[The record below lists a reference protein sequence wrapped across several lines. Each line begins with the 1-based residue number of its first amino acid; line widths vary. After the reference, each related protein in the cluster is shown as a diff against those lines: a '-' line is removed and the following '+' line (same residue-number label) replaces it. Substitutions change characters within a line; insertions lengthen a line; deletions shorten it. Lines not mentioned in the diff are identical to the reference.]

1 MPILLQI
8 ILANLLISMGSLVG
22 IFTLAINRQSLN
34 KFLMLL
40 VALSAGTLMGG
51 AFLHLIPEA
60 ADKLPISI
68 VMSLTLTSFI
78 SFFFIEKVFHW
89 RHCHKGNCDI
99 HAFGYMNLLG
109 DAIHNAID
117 GIVIAGTF
125 VLNPSLGIVT
135 ALAVAA
141 HEIPQEIGDFGVLL
155 HAGFSKKTAL
165 LANFAVAI
173 TSVIGGIM
181 GFYLASSNPEISF
194 YLLPIAAGG
203 FIYIA
208 ASDLLPEI
216 RKEVDL
222 NKSIATFG
230 LFLCGIAFMLVSGE

>member
-1 MPILLQI
+1 MPILFQI
-8 ILANLLISMGSLVG
+8 ILANILISIGSLIG
-22 IFTLAINRQSLN
+22 ILTLSVKPQSLN
-34 KFLMLL
+34 KLLMLL
-40 VALSAGTLMGG
+40 VSFSAGTLMGG

-60 ADKLPISI
+60 AENLSMTL
-68 VMSLTLTSFI
+68 VMSLTLASFI
-78 SFFFIEKVFHW
+78 AFFLIEKIFHW

-99 HAFGYMNLLG
+99 HAFGYLNLLG

-125 VLNPSLGIVT
+125 VLNPSLGVIT

-141 HEIPQEIGDFGVLL
+141 HEIPQEIGDFGVLI
-155 HAGFSKKTAL
+155 HAGFSKKKAL
-165 LANFAVAI
+165 LANLAVAL
-173 TSVIGGIM
+173 TSVIGGIV
-181 GFYLASSNPEISF
+181 GYILAGSSPTLSY

-203 FIYIA
+203 FIYVS

-222 NKSIATFG
+222 SKSISTFG
-230 LFLCGIAFMLVSGE
+230 LFLCGIAFMLIA